1 MKNPADISKNRIFLP
16 SDVFACFCWNQSM
29 QKHPIYTVLRN
40 TSLPLFKYF
49 KIIII
54 VSEFQESH
62 LERCGFK
69 SWNVPAQVWSPGGK
83 SWRLCYTPLQWRSQA
98 RAWGAQARATSL
110 CARAIFFNG
119 VIFSV
124 SASLYRAQLLVTELR
139 YNISF

>member
-1 MKNPADISKNRIFLP
+1 
-16 SDVFACFCWNQSM
+16 M

-83 SWRLCYTPLQWRSQA
+83 SWRQKVQKGDRIEDWEKLF
-98 RAWGAQARATSL
+98 RAAVVHLLTQEGGERL
-110 CARAIFFNG
+110 AISMLPAY
-119 VIFSV
+119 VCRRVAEREIV
-124 SASLYRAQLLVTELR
+124 
-139 YNISF
+139 

>member
-1 MKNPADISKNRIFLP
+1 MKNPADISKNRILP

-83 SWRLCYTPLQWRSQA
+83 SWRLCIHIYIYSTLRLLG
-98 RAWGAQARATSL
+98 RFTTCLAQTTTASRLLFALNGTSCL
-110 CARAIFFNG
+110 KNEKKFGNFRF
-119 VIFSV
+119 
-124 SASLYRAQLLVTELR
+124 
-139 YNISF
+139 

>member
-83 SWRLCYTPLQWRSQA
+83 SWRLCIQGRIMGTLGPGRTSTMGPLGIIITITLLCNNYCIYSRF
-98 RAWGAQARATSL
+98 SL
-110 CARAIFFNG
+110 VRTRIRR
-119 VIFSV
+119 FSG
-124 SASLYRAQLLVTELR
+124 
-139 YNISF
+139 